1 MCVKTLCREPFLH
14 PNTELV
20 NVILGARRRKR
31 TIPMLIFNIIL
42 VVQIMVNNYGMLKHP
57 SPMLVL
63 FRLKIGN
70 KPIG

>member
-1 MCVKTLCREPFLH
+1 
-14 PNTELV
+14 
-20 NVILGARRRKR
+20 
-31 TIPMLIFNIIL
+31 MLIFNIIL

-57 SPMLVL
+57 LPMLVL